1 MIDLLKNYITDGYI
15 EIINIRGKNI
25 SQMLFFQNTFDKYKN
40 ECNWIAYFDIDEY
53 LEFVDKNI
61 TINEFLSDNKF
72 KRCQAIKIKWLM
84 FNDNELIYYD
94 NRLLQERFTKS
105 YYYINDT
112 RTVKTILRGKIY
124 KNPWI
129 DSAGPHEPSKIIK
142 SCNSLGNFSPF
153 NGGIIDPPIY
163 KFCYIKHYSIKST
176 EEFAYKILKGF
187 CGNVFNIEDRIN
199 YYFKVNNFNYK
210 KLALL

>member
-1 MIDLLKNYITDGYI
+1 MIDILKNYIIDGYI

-25 SQMLFFQNTFDKYKN
+25 SQILFFQNTFDKYKN

-72 KRCQAIKIKWLM
+72 KRCQAIKINWLM

-94 NRLLQERFTKS
+94 NRPLQERFTKA

-112 RTVKTILRGKIY
+112 RTVKTIVRGNIY

-129 DSAGPHEPSKIIK
+129 DSAAPHEPSKKIK
-142 SCNSLGNFSPF
+142 SCNSLGKFSP
-153 NGGIIDPPIY
+153 
-163 KFCYIKHYSIKST
+163 
-176 EEFAYKILKGF
+176 LM
-187 CGNVFNIEDRIN
+187 V
-199 YYFKVNNFNYK
+199 V
-210 KLALL
+210 